1 MKKLRKLVG
10 VSVLCVIIFMV
21 VALFQYQ
28 NGDDLPALLPDQME
42 YEYNQG
48 WLAVPLDGAKEP
60 GAKLQSHLEIK
71 EQFQDAL
78 EQGECEP
85 VDLPYVGECG
95 AGEAFVFQNTLPE
108 EYAGL
113 TLSFSSTHSTVRVV
127 LDDEVIYQY
136 GYEEGHE
143 TEKSHGSNENYVRI
157 PNIFEKGDLWIEM
170 ASAVPNA
177 AAELKSVKIETR
189 DVMVIGVVGNRVS
202 DIGCC
207 LLIVI
212 MAIIM
217 FVLAIIRRYPGGIFP
232 GACRP
237 CCGRLLFYRDRYPE
251 HFLQCAGSL

>member
-177 AAELKSVKIETR
+177 AAE
-189 DVMVIGVVGNRVS
+189 IGRASCRERV
-202 DIGCC
+202 
-207 LLIVI
+207 
-212 MAIIM
+212 
-217 FVLAIIRRYPGGIFP
+217 
-232 GACRP
+232 
-237 CCGRLLFYRDRYPE
+237 
-251 HFLQCAGSL
+251 